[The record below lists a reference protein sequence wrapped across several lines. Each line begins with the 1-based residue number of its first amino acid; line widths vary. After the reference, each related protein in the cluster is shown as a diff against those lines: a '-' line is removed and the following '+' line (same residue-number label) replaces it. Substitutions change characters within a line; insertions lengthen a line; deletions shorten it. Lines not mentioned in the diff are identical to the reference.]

1 MLSLFVF
8 MLFAVSFVALSIY
21 ASKVGQ
27 EELAKFN
34 LLLDSALK
42 YPVSPNI
49 LSDLISVWKETKLT
63 SSSLEFYFKHKYI
76 ERTFRVCEMNFTN
89 LYTWDLLEIILK
101 KISPFKILPLY
112 KNNFKDITFRLEEHL
127 IESFSE
133 ALNNNELWVKIKYFL
148 DSLVGCNIMTSRPI
162 KSFYD
167 IALKNL
173 EDNPTQSK
181 ARQLA
186 LETGRL
192 YFGWGLLGIVSAKNE
207 IAIQND
213 INACLNR

>member
-1 MLSLFVF
+1 MLSLFITIV
-8 MLFAVSFVALSIY
+8 LIVGYVALMTY
-21 ASKVGQ
+21 GSKIGR
-27 EELAKFN
+27 EELEKFG

-42 YPVSPNI
+42 YPISAKI
-49 LSDLISVWKETKLT
+49 LSDLISVWKETRLT
-63 SSSLEFYFKHKYI
+63 SSNLEFYFKHKYI

-89 LYTWDLLEIILK
+89 LYTWDLLEIVLK
-101 KISPFKILPLY
+101 KISSFNIIPLY

-127 IESFSE
+127 IESFNE
-133 ALNNNELWVKIKYFL
+133 ALENEELWEKIKYFL
-148 DSLVGCNIMTSRPI
+148 NSLIGSRIMTSRPI

-213 INACLNR
+213 INARLIR

>member
-1 MLSLFVF
+1 MLSLFIVV
-8 MLFAVSFVALSIY
+8 LFAIGFVALMMY
-21 ASKVGQ
+21 ASKIQQ

-34 LLLDSALK
+34 LVLDSALE
-42 YPVSPNI
+42 YPVSPKI
-49 LSDLISVWKETKLT
+49 LSNLILVWKETRLT
-63 SSSLEFYFKHKYI
+63 SFNLKFYFKDKYI

-89 LYTWDLLEIILK
+89 LHTWNLLEIVIK
-101 KISPFKILPLY
+101 KISPFKIFPLY

-127 IESFSE
+127 IESFNE
-133 ALNNNELWVKIKYFL
+133 ALENEELWEKMKSFL
-148 DSLVGCNIMTSRPI
+148 DSLTGCNIMTSRPI
-162 KSFYD
+162 ESFYD

-192 YFGWGLLGIVSAKNE
+192 YFGWVLLE
-207 IAIQND
+207 
-213 INACLNR
+213 

>member
-1 MLSLFVF
+1 M
-8 MLFAVSFVALSIY
+8 
-21 ASKVGQ
+21 
-27 EELAKFN
+27 
-34 LLLDSALK
+34 
-42 YPVSPNI
+42 
-49 LSDLISVWKETKLT
+49 
-63 SSSLEFYFKHKYI
+63 
-76 ERTFRVCEMNFTN
+76 
-89 LYTWDLLEIILK
+89 YTWDLLEIVIK
-101 KISPFKILPLY
+101 KISSFNIIPLY
-112 KNNFKDITFRLEEHL
+112 KNNFKDISFRLEEHL
-127 IESFSE
+127 IESFNE
-133 ALNNNELWVKIKYFL
+133 ALENEELWEDIKSFL
-148 DSLVGCNIMTSRPI
+148 NSLLGSRIMTSRPI

-213 INACLNR
+213 INARLIR

>member
-1 MLSLFVF
+1 MLSLFIII
-8 MLFAVSFVALSIY
+8 LLILGYVALTTY
-21 ASKVGQ
+21 ASKIGK
-27 EELAKFN
+27 EELEKFS

-42 YPVSPNI
+42 YPISAKI
-49 LSDLISVWKETKLT
+49 LGDLISVWKETRLT
-63 SSSLEFYFKHKYI
+63 SSNLEFYLEHKYI

-89 LYTWDLLEIILK
+89 LYTWDLLEIVLR
-101 KISPFKILPLY
+101 KISPFKIFPLY
-112 KNNFKDITFRLEEHL
+112 KNNFKEITFRLEDHL
-127 IESFSE
+127 IESFGK
-133 ALNNNELWVKIKYFL
+133 ALKNEELWEKMKSFL
-148 DSLVGCNIMTSRPI
+148 DSLNGCNIMTSRPI
-162 KSFYD
+162 QSFYD

-181 ARQLA
+181 AKQLA

-213 INACLNR
+213 INARR